1 MACCE
6 ARIAGEASL
15 RYDCSFLFIVNL
27 TYPKGVELRHE
38 AEDRPGKAVSLALA
52 IRFATRTISCA
63 RSATDI
69 RKRSRI

>member
-6 ARIAGEASL
+6 VRTTGEASL
-15 RYDCSFLFIVNL
+15 RYDGSFLFIENL
-27 TYPKGVELRHE
+27 THLKGVELRHE
-38 AEDRPGKAVSLALA
+38 VEARPRKAVSLALA

-69 RKRSRI
+69 RNRSRI